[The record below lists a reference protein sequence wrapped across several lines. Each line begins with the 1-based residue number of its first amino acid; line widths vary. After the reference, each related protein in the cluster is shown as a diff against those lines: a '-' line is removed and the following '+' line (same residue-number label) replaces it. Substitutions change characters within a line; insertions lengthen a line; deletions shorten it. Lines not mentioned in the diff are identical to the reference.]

1 MKFSDKHN
9 QFLKQHHEGISRAEL
24 TKMYN
29 REFKRNSS
37 VNAISKRCQDLGLS
51 STYTWYF
58 KLTEEHI
65 QYLRDHQHLNRQELL
80 FQFNAKFNT
89 ELTLNGL
96 NSRCHRLNIKSTYQK
111 QANAGSF
118 AKGLTPWNKGKKG
131 LRVSPASEFKKGNLP
146 QQTRPVGSMRRTLRD
161 NILQIKIANP
171 RVWRDVHKLIY
182 EEHHGPIPKGHVII
196 FLDGDKN
203 NFDVQNLACISRGV
217 HSQMCRD
224 GVYNVKN
231 TALKET
237 HINVY
242 KLKEKIKAMQHE

>member
-1 MKFSDKHN
+1 MKYRPEHD
-9 QFLKQHHEGISRAEL
+9 QFLKQHQHISRAEL
-24 TKMYN
+24 AAMFNKKFGTN
-29 REFKRNSS
+29 IS
-37 VNAISKRCQDLGLS
+37 VNAMGKRCLSLGLS

-58 KLTEEHI
+58 KLTDEHI
-65 QYLRDHQHLNRQELL
+65 QYLRDHQHLTRPVLL
-80 FQFNAKFNT
+80 AQFNAKFSAN
-89 ELTLNGL
+89 LTMDGL
-96 NSRCHRLNIKSTYQK
+96 STRCYRLKIKSTAQK
-111 QANAGSF
+111 KPNSGCF
-118 AKGLTPWNKGKKG
+118 NKGLTPWNKGKKG

-146 QQTRPVGSMRRTLRD
+146 AQTKPVGSMRRTLRD

-171 RVWRDVHKLIY
+171 KVWRDVHKLIY

-224 GVYNVKN
+224 GVYKLKNVD
-231 TALKET
+231 LKET

-242 KLKEKIKAMQHE
+242 KLKEKIRTLAS